1 MNENVTPEAE
11 CRGILRARIAPVARP
26 PCLTRYISAAKHPG
40 NPRSRGGT
48 ACGHTI
54 PQRIARGLEMTDA
67 GSVRVERTG
76 DPTAGG
82 LSQTIEFHDVAV
94 VRDGRA
100 ALDGIGL
107 SLREARIGIVGLN
120 GSGKST
126 LLKSI
131 IGLVAPTTGTI
142 SVDGRDSLRDARAV
156 RADTGFLFQNPDNQI
171 VFPIVA
177 EDLAFGLKNH
187 GFSKAET
194 AERVTQ
200 ALDRLGI
207 ARLSRRRIHEL
218 SGGEKQLVALAGVLA
233 VAPKTV
239 LFDEPTSQLDLKNR
253 NRFRDTLAG
262 LPEQAIVVAHDL
274 DLLADFDRVLV
285 IEAGRVVHDGAAAD
299 ALDVYRAR
307 CR

>member
-1 MNENVTPEAE
+1 
-11 CRGILRARIAPVARP
+11 
-26 PCLTRYISAAKHPG
+26 
-40 NPRSRGGT
+40 
-48 ACGHTI
+48 
-54 PQRIARGLEMTDA
+54 MTDA
-67 GSVRVERTG
+67 GAAGVGR
-76 DPTAGG
+76 AGG
-82 LSQTIEFHDVAV
+82 PVVGRPTQSISFRDVSV

-100 ALDGIGL
+100 ALDGV
-107 SLREARIGIVGLN
+107 SLTLGEPRVGIVGLN

-131 IGLVAPTTGTI
+131 IGLVAPTSGAI
-142 SVDGRDSLRDARAV
+142 GVDGRDSVKEARAI

-194 AERVTQ
+194 AERVAG
-200 ALDRLGI
+200 ALERLGI
-207 ARLSRRRIHEL
+207 AGLARRRIHEL

-233 VAPKTV
+233 MGPKTV

-253 NRFRDTLAG
+253 NRLRDLLAA

-274 DLLADFDRVLV
+274 ELLADFDRVVV
-285 IEAGRVVHDGAAAD
+285 IEAGRIVHDGAAAE
-299 ALDVYRAR
+299 ALAFYRER

>member
-1 MNENVTPEAE
+1 
-11 CRGILRARIAPVARP
+11 
-26 PCLTRYISAAKHPG
+26 
-40 NPRSRGGT
+40 
-48 ACGHTI
+48 
-54 PQRIARGLEMTDA
+54 MTDA
-67 GSVRVERTG
+67 ASARGGRTG
-76 DPTAGG
+76 EPIAGG
-82 LSQTIEFHDVAV
+82 LAQTIEFSAV
-94 VRDGRA
+94 SLVRDGRA
-100 ALDGIGL
+100 ALDGID
-107 SLREARIGIVGLN
+107 LRLAEARVGIVGLN

-131 IGLVAPTTGTI
+131 IGLVRPTSGTVT
-142 SVDGRDSLRDARAV
+142 VDGRDSATEARAV

-187 GFSKAET
+187 GFAKAEI
-194 AERVTQ
+194 ADRVAA

-207 ARLSRRRIHEL
+207 APLARRRIHEL

-233 VAPKTV
+233 IRPKTV

-253 NRFRDTLAG
+253 NRFRDALAA

-274 DLLADFDRVLV
+274 DLLADFDRVVV
-285 IEAGRVVHDGAAAD
+285 IEAGRIVHDGAAVE
-299 ALDVYRAR
+299 ALAVYRER